1 MKMQQIVG
9 RPILNAIPGYHVYL
23 NVTACMLICDFC
35 VIKVWKYFFFGV
47 CKYDECTLMPTV

>member
-35 VIKVWKYFFFGV
+35 VIKVWKYFFFWGV
-47 CKYDECTLMPTV
+47 